1 MRYRKGSHGINK
13 PWTTMIN
20 GEEKTWIYDM
30 YIKSKIHS
38 NNLKNKIFNTNFECI
53 TFNAAGQINY
63 C

>member
-1 MRYRKGSHGINK
+1 
-13 PWTTMIN
+13 MIN

-53 TFNAAGQINY
+53 TFNHGNYVNY